1 MSHHLVL
8 TRGQVYVGRVWLHA
22 TSRSAT
28 WRTDAV
34 RSLPGAVHGGS
45 RTAGLQAR
53 TFATDLTAEAEEAG
67 SYSGAGSSSGLTRKE
82 VEELLKDLRNTR
94 PAEDDD
100 EAHQEQCARLEK
112 AAPDLQRHLITG
124 ELPLRLQLLRRVAEL
139 GTIPGRPMPY
149 ALYML
154 IFLEEYAKMIETLRD
169 GETIMDRAQELR
181 EVLLCF
187 HRAGLTPERLKLLY
201 SHIERDFP
209 RFEAAG
215 ALLPMA
221 NAVSL
226 CHTMLATGLSSP
238 GAVVVLLRS
247 ASRTPLME
255 VADDAKELR
264 LLKAIELLIR
274 VDFLYTQEQLP
285 PEVAEY
291 IALVRD
297 LRFYD
302 RELRRDTALSY
313 QMAFFLRKHGFPAKR
328 KMLGPYP
335 LKICDPDE
343 RINFE
348 PVEERS
354 WRFGLLEEPPSRKK
368 RHLEAVALGLGEGWL
383 QHPGRACRTT
393 TRRPSSSGSC

>member
-1 MSHHLVL
+1 MKHTIEHGYSVVKFMWDVFGF
-8 TRGQVYVGRVWLHA
+8 TRLLEA
-22 TSRSAT
+22 
-28 WRTDAV
+28 
-34 RSLPGAVHGGS
+34 PHGELM
-45 RTAGLQAR
+45 RFDPFQAPFTAGHGRL
-53 TFATDLTAEAEEAG
+53 
-67 SYSGAGSSSGLTRKE
+67 
-82 VEELLKDLRNTR
+82 DLRNTR

-124 ELPLRLQLLRRVAEL
+124 ELPLRLQLLRRV
-139 GTIPGRPMPY
+139 
-149 ALYML
+149 
-154 IFLEEYAKMIETLRD
+154 EYAKMIETLRD

-201 SHIERDFP
+201 SHIAAWTERQSDRATAKQNPQDPQGSTGERDFP

-255 VADDAKELR
+255 VADDAKDLR

-274 VDFLYTQEQLP
+274 VDFLYTQE
-285 PEVAEY
+285 
-291 IALVRD
+291 
-297 LRFYD
+297 LR
-302 RELRRDTALSY
+302 L
-313 QMAFFLRKHGFPAKR
+313 
-328 KMLGPYP
+328 
-335 LKICDPDE
+335 
-343 RINFE
+343 
-348 PVEERS
+348 
-354 WRFGLLEEPPSRKK
+354 
-368 RHLEAVALGLGEGWL
+368 
-383 QHPGRACRTT
+383 
-393 TRRPSSSGSC
+393 